1 MSNNYGNYMLT
12 TVDNPFNPFTHWEE
26 WLKWDTING
35 YDTCGFLA
43 RLAPTT
49 NKFSDERNDEE
60 INYAMDLIVRTLPGI
75 YKKITKK
82 DKVEEKEAQDT
93 LG

>member
-1 MSNNYGNYMLT
+1 MSNSSVDYMLT
-12 TVDNPFNPFTHWEE
+12 TVDNPFNPFKDWEE

-60 INYAMDLIVRTLPGI
+60 IQYAMDLIVRALPGI
-75 YKKITKK
+75 YKKISK
-82 DKVEEKEAQDT
+82 DDKIQVKVPEDIGE
-93 LG
+93 